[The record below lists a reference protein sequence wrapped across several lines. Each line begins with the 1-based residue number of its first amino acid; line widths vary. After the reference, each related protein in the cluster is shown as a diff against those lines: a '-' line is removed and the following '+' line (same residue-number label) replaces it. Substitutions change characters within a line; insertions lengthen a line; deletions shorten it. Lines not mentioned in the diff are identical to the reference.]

1 MHQPGLLGGLL
12 LVGAMSFGTAV
23 LLIAFN
29 RPESTVQVLRSLA
42 EIRPQKLYVACD
54 GPRPERPDE
63 VRRCDAVR
71 ALVSQ
76 IDWPCQVLT
85 LFQPKNLGC
94 RAGVTAALDWFF
106 EQE

>member
-1 MHQPGLLGGLL
+1 
-12 LVGAMSFGTAV
+12 MSFSTPV

-29 RPESTVQVLRSLA
+29 RPESTAQVLRSLA
-42 EIRPQKLYVACD
+42 EIRPPKLYVACD

-76 IDWPCQVLT
+76 LDWPCQLRT
-85 LFQPKNLGC
+85 LFQPTNLGC

-106 EQE
+106 EQEEELSLIHISEPTRPY